1 MSTNRMYHQTSNKNL
16 QKEVQ
21 YTILDQVTLRLLF
34 RRMMHHAKRIF
45 TALNNLF
52 HSVTFGT
59 FANGRI
65 PWIQLTV
72 IGLIVFIVLK
82 KDLHFQLKM
91 NAPLSTT
98 TNHTEISSV
107 RTVEQMSLL
116 QPVKLVESKPEVV
129 LHADFAQDK
138 VESYIKRF
146 GKIAITESSK
156 FGIPASIKMAQGI
169 LESQAGEVA
178 AVRVFNNHFGA
189 PMGEMDYGSAWEN
202 WRAHSLYL
210 TEATSPFQPLLK
222 FGMDYKKWARGLK
235 DLGYSNQPG
244 YDQLLIGLIEKYE
257 MYRLDAM
264 VK

>member
-1 MSTNRMYHQTSNKNL
+1 MNTNRMYHQTSSKQL

-34 RRMMHHAKRIF
+34 RRMSHHAKRLFAI
-45 TALNNLF
+45 LNNLF
-52 HSVTFGT
+52 HSLTFGT
-59 FANGRI
+59 FATGRI

-72 IGLIVFIVLK
+72 IGLVVFIVLK
-82 KDLHFQLKM
+82 KDLHFQIKM
-91 NAPLSTT
+91 NAPLSGTI
-98 TNHTEISSV
+98 TNTATSTS

-129 LHADFAQDK
+129 LNANLAQDK
-138 VESYIKRF
+138 VENYIKRF
-146 GKIAITESSK
+146 GKIAITESGK

-169 LESQAGEVA
+169 LESQAGEIT

-189 PMGEMDYGSAWEN
+189 PMGEIDYGSAWEN

-244 YDQLLIGLIEKYE
+244 YDQLLIGLIEQYE

>member
-1 MSTNRMYHQTSNKNL
+1 MYHQTSKKHL

-34 RRMMHHAKRIF
+34 RRMSHHTKRLF
-45 TALNNLF
+45 TILNNLF

-59 FANGRI
+59 FAGGRI

-91 NAPLSTT
+91 NAPLSATT
-98 TNHTEISSV
+98 TNTATSAS
-107 RTVEQMSLL
+107 RAVEQMSLL

-129 LHADFAQDK
+129 LHANLAQDK

-169 LESQAGEVA
+169 LESQAGEIA
-178 AVRVFNNHFGA
+178 AAKAFNNHFGA

-244 YDQLLIGLIEKYE
+244 YDQLLIGLIEQYE